1 MILVVNNSKDLYK
14 ATMTPK
20 LLNLLNS
27 WDIKYIIINKKKRL

>member
-20 LLNLLNS
+20 LLDVLVSLDVS
-27 WDIKYIIINKKKRL
+27 YIIINKKKD